1 MIILQKHLQR
11 LSLELAFTT
20 VNILVDGLERLDIK
34 VDHLLCSSVVHENF
48 STENDQAVF
57 RCLLVITQLAYS

>member
-1 MIILQKHLQR
+1 
-11 LSLELAFTT
+11 
-20 VNILVDGLERLDIK
+20 LVDGLERLDIK

>member
-1 MIILQKHLQR
+1 VIILQKHLQR

-34 VDHLLCSSVVHENF
+34 VDHLLCSPVVHENF